1 MKKVVVSGASGFIG
15 KALVERLL
23 REGVGVTAIVSSSE
37 KLQEINDVLLKKVV
51 ADFSTFL
58 QLPDL
63 IEKSDYDCFYHLA
76 WTGYGAAT
84 NDYTVQC
91 ENIKAACD
99 AVNIAAQIGCKR
111 IVFSSSFSEYMIP
124 DGTTVSHRE
133 NGVCNVYG
141 ATKESARLLAQAVAY
156 QKKISMVSVAFSNTF
171 GPGDYSRRTPNL
183 FISRFMQGLDVDLTP
198 GDALYEWTFID
209 DSVEGLICAAEKGKD
224 NGLYY
229 IGSNNVRPLKDI
241 VAEIRD
247 LISPK
252 SKLNLGKYKESFKC
266 DYSSIDTFE
275 LYRDTGYQA
284 KCDFKQSILKTAE
297 WLKKID
303 FK

>member
-1 MKKVVVSGASGFIG
+1 MKKVVISGASGFIG

-23 REGVGVTAIVSSSE
+23 TEGVEVTAIVSSNE
-37 KLQEINDVLLKKVV
+37 KLEEIHNGLFKKVV
-51 ADFSTFL
+51 ANFSTFL

-63 IEKSDYDCFYHLA
+63 IEKAEYDCFYHLA

-84 NDYTVQC
+84 NDYIVQC
-91 ENIKAACD
+91 ENIKATCD
-99 AVNIAAQIGCKR
+99 AVSVAAQIGCKR
-111 IVFSSSFSEYMIP
+111 MVFASSFSEYMIP
-124 DGTTVSHRE
+124 EGTAVSHKE

-141 ATKESARLLAQAVAY
+141 ATKEAARLLAQAVAY

-209 DSVEGLICAAEKGKD
+209 DSVEGLICAAERGKD
-224 NGLYY
+224 NGFYY

-247 LISPK
+247 LISPQ
-252 SKLNLGKYKESFKC
+252 SKLNLGKYKENFKC
-266 DYSSIDTFE
+266 DYSSVDTFE

-284 KCDFKQSILKTAE
+284 KCDFKQSVLKTAE
-297 WLKKID
+297 WLKEID